1 MSYIHEALRKAQVER
16 DHRYR
21 KYSGILAA
29 RGKETRLLTWRWIV
43 LTMTFGIL
51 AFASYWWVSSN
62 SNKPAPPLDSRGKKP
77 DGEMIREFSG
87 GPDSLY
93 ERAKALQ
100 REGRL
105 EDAKHFYQE
114 TLKADPG
121 YIEALNNLAV
131 IYIAEKD
138 YAGARSTFEKVILLR
153 PDCVDSYYNLAC
165 VYAIQGEVYKS
176 LVHLK
181 KAILLDPSARD
192 WARTDTDLENLR
204 GIAEF
209 EEMVGDGQKA
219 NPVNES
225 LDGVSDPTGQPLGN
239 SPGKEG

>member
-1 MSYIHEALRKAQVER
+1 MSYIHEALSKAQIER

-21 KYSGILAA
+21 KYGGILAA
-29 RGKETRLLTWRWIV
+29 RGKETRLLTGRWI
-43 LTMTFGIL
+43 LLPMIFAIL
-51 AFASYWWVSSN
+51 AFGSYWWVSSS
-62 SNKPAPPLDSRGKKP
+62 SNKPALPSDSTGKKP

-87 GPDSLY
+87 NADSSY

-100 REGRL
+100 RDGRL
-105 EDAKHFYQE
+105 EDAKRFYQE
-114 TLKADPG
+114 TLKVDPG

-138 YAGARSTFEKVILLR
+138 YSGARSTFEKVILLK

-181 KAILLDPSARD
+181 KAILLNSSVRD

-209 EEMVGDGQKA
+209 EEMVGDGQEA
-219 NPVNES
+219 NALNEP
-225 LDGVSDPTGQPLGN
+225 LDQGF
-239 SPGKEG
+239 